1 MDFFAKFIAL
11 EGTLLEAN
19 PAKEGHGQAE
29 GRGFG
34 RYIKRVHLE
43 RFGPDGLCTRFIA
56 DVGIS
61 PLLGVRYDLEEHAC
75 SYRPHMCMH
84 T

>member
-1 MDFFAKFIAL
+1 MGFFAKFIAL

-34 RYIKRVHLE
+34 R
-43 RFGPDGLCTRFIA
+43 
-56 DVGIS
+56 
-61 PLLGVRYDLEEHAC
+61 
-75 SYRPHMCMH
+75 
-84 T
+84 